1 MTVSAVFIM
10 DAKGK
15 ILISRNYRGDLPLS
29 QADVFSKIIA
39 MDHQEPP
46 PPVIFD
52 GDVSY
57 LYVVHNG
64 LYIMALTKSNT
75 NPMTIFSFLYG
86 LVDVLTSYFNVLNE
100 QSVQENFVLLYELL
114 DETMDYGHPQ
124 TIDASILKEFIC
136 IRDQF
141 RFFDLEADKQPKTI
155 PKAMTQKVAR
165 NTNVSYTKNE
175 VYLDVIEKL
184 SLLLNPQGQVI
195 SSEILGSL
203 MMRTQLS
210 GIPELKLGLNDK
222 IMFEQRQTKTNAKNG
237 TANNSK
243 PGTKGVEMED
253 IRFHQCVELGKFD
266 SDRSIVFV
274 PPDGEFELMSYRLT
288 APVRPLIMVECHIEQ
303 HQGSRI
309 KFLVKVRSNYKKRS
323 CATNVKIHI
332 PVPPDAD
339 SPLFSLST
347 GSAVYTPEN
356 DECVW
361 TIKQLTGQKEVT
373 MRCQLGLPTISSEAT
388 NHYLQTKKPIKVE
401 FELPYFTVSGLQV
414 RYLKI
419 SERSRYVAN
428 PWVRYITQSG
438 DYEVRF

>member
-1 MTVSAVFIM
+1 MAMTKNNANVMAIFTFLHN
-10 DAKGK
+10 
-15 ILISRNYRGDLPLS
+15 LI
-29 QADVFSKIIA
+29 
-39 MDHQEPP
+39 
-46 PPVIFD
+46 
-52 GDVSY
+52 
-57 LYVVHNG
+57 
-64 LYIMALTKSNT
+64 
-75 NPMTIFSFLYG
+75 
-86 LVDVLTSYFNVLNE
+86 DVLTSYFNVLNE

-114 DETMDYGHPQ
+114 DETMDYGFPQ
-124 TIDASILKEFIC
+124 ATDASILKEFIC
-136 IRDQF
+136 IRDTF
-141 RFFDLEADKQPKTI
+141 KFFDLDDPATKPVPQI

-165 NTNVSYTKNE
+165 NTNVQYAKNE

-184 SLLLNPQGQVI
+184 SLLVNSQGQVI

-222 IMFEQRQTKTNAKNG
+222 LLFDQRLAKQAKNG
-237 TANNSK
+237 TQTNTTTAS
-243 PGTKGVEMED
+243 TAKGVEMED
-253 IRFHQCVELGKFD
+253 IRFHQCVELSKFD
-266 SDRSIVFV
+266 TDRSIVFV

-288 APVRPLIMVECHIEQ
+288 APVRPLIFVECHIEQ

-309 KFLVKVRSNYKKRS
+309 KFLIKVRSNYKKRS

-332 PVPPDAD
+332 PVPPDSD

-347 GSAVYTPEN
+347 GQAEYIPEN
-356 DECVW
+356 DEVIW

-373 MRCQLGLPTISSEAT
+373 MRCQLGLPTITSDQT
-388 NHYLQTKKPIKVE
+388 QHYLQTRKPIKVD

-428 PWVRYITQSG
+428 PWVRYLTQSG
-438 DYEVRF
+438 DYYFME

>member
-1 MTVSAVFIM
+1 MVASAIFII
-10 DAKGK
+10 DSKGK
-15 ILISRNYRGDLPLS
+15 VLISRNYRGDLPLS
-29 QADVFSKIIA
+29 QVDVFSKIITMEHA
-39 MDHQEPP
+39 EPL

-52 GDVSY
+52 GDASY
-57 LYVVHNG
+57 LYVMHNG
-64 LYIMALTKSNT
+64 LYLMALTKSNT
-75 NPMTIFSFLYG
+75 NPMTVFSFLHG
-86 LVDVLTSYFNVLNE
+86 LIDVLTSYFNVLNE

-114 DETMDYGHPQ
+114 DETMDYGFPQ
-124 TIDASILKEFIC
+124 ATDSTILKEFIC

-141 RFFDLEADKQPKTI
+141 KLFDLSDQKEAPQI

-165 NTNVSYTKNE
+165 NTNVQYAKNE

-184 SLLLNPQGQVI
+184 SLLVNAQGQVI
-195 SSEILGSL
+195 SSEIIGSL

-222 IMFEQRQTKTNAKNG
+222 LLFDQRSTKQAKQGQGGAQAG
-237 TANNSK
+237 TR
-243 PGTKGVEMED
+243 GVEMED
-253 IRFHQCVELGKFD
+253 IRFHQCVELSKFD
-266 SDRSIVFV
+266 TDRSIVFV

-288 APVRPLIMVECHIEQ
+288 APVRPLIFVECHIEQ

-309 KFLVKVRSNYKKRS
+309 KMLVKVRSNYKKRS

-332 PVPPDAD
+332 PVPPDSD
-339 SPLFSLST
+339 TPLFSLST
-347 GSAVYTPEN
+347 GQAEYVPEA

-373 MRCQLGLPTISSEAT
+373 MRCQLGLPSISSEGT
-388 NHYLQTKKPIKVE
+388 QHYLQTKKPIKVE